1 MLYALNLYS
10 DYMSIIPQKKK
21 TKKKLVEMDSGDGCI
36 TMWYT

>member
-10 DYMSIIPQKKK
+10 DCMSIIPQKN
-21 TKKKLVEMDSGDGCI
+21 KKKFVEMDSGDGCI

>member
-10 DYMSIIPQKKK
+10 DCMSIISKKKK
-21 TKKKLVEMDSGDGCI
+21 TKKIFVEMDSGDGCI